1 MDLLKGAL
9 GGIIGGVIGA
19 VIWGLIAYNAHIE
32 SGWVAWG
39 IGGLAGFGVSLGM
52 GGKGSLAAGVMAVV
66 IALASIA
73 GGKFAAIQFE
83 ADSAFSEIDK
93 VVGTAVTDEQ
103 VLLSLVQDAAE
114 KALESGRPVAFKN
127 GKNIETAESIDDFP
141 DAMVK
146 LQRGYQEGLTDE
158 QRAYLRN
165 EKQEQFRTAVG
176 AFKSD
181 IKSEAFVS
189 SFTPFDFLFG
199 LFAVLTAWRL
209 GSADRG

>member
-9 GGIIGGVIGA
+9 GGLIGGVIGA

-52 GGKGSLAAGVMAVV
+52 GGKGSFAAGIMAVV

-73 GGKFAAIQFE
+73 GGKYVAVQFQ

-93 VVGTAVTDEQ
+93 AVGNGVTDDQ
-103 VLLSLVQDAAE
+103 VLYSLVRDAAV
-114 KALESGRPVAFKN
+114 KAQESGKTVAFKN
-127 GKNIETAESIDDFP
+127 GKNLDTAESIDDFP
-141 DAMVK
+141 DSMVK
-146 LQRGYQEGLTDE
+146 LQRSYHEGLTDD

-165 EKQEQFRTAVG
+165 EKQDQMRAAVG
-176 AFKSD
+176 AFKAD
-181 IKSEAFVS
+181 AKSEAFAD
-189 SFTPFDFLFG
+189 SFTPFDILFG